1 MLLWRFSR
9 FIYSILTTCG
19 KKKKGPS
26 NLREG
31 CRQLFSGERCGLL
44 LLVLTVA
51 NMNIYWTNSYKY
63 CKLVLYKLLTR
74 LSFLLQIFSKEKWK
88 QLHSKHKYAS
98 SFVPCTLSWNSL
110 QLSNHTTPVHTWLTQ
125 KMSGSITNTFYSCYH
140 SNEIIFLIS
149 WRQNTRRRTRIELQR
164 RGTQVARDR
173 GRNHRPFVTSLTW
186 YWKNVDHQT
195 VAIQLQKNI

>member
-19 KKKKGPS
+19 KKKRGPS

-31 CRQLFSGERCGLL
+31 CRQLFSGEPCGLF

-51 NMNIYWTNSYKY
+51 NMKIYWTNSYKY
-63 CKLVLYKLLTR
+63 SKLVLYKLLTR

-88 QLHSKHKYAS
+88 HLHSKHKYAS

-140 SNEIIFLIS
+140 SNEIIFLNQLKTKYETENENWTPS
-149 WRQNTRRRTRIELQR
+149 TRYTSSTWQGSKSPTIRDVTNVILKERRPSN
-164 RGTQVARDR
+164 
-173 GRNHRPFVTSLTW
+173 GRNSEKYF
-186 YWKNVDHQT
+186 
-195 VAIQLQKNI
+195 